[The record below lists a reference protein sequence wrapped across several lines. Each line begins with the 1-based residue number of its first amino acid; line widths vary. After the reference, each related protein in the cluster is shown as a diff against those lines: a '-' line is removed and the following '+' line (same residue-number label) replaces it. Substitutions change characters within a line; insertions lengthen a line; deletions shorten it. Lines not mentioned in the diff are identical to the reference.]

1 MTNNFFKNLGIG
13 RQIHVNKWI
22 ETSEANDLL
31 YKRIKLNEEL
41 NFSVVKNPELVFG
54 NILYHVIK
62 KKDLPECIVY
72 DFENFGTVYLGD
84 VNRFIRSNGL
94 INDVNHIGDLIKIIN
109 VIDDHIINLDEIYF
123 IESVSVTS
131 NSSKVIILKKLENN
145 DWRIYNYE

>member
-13 RQIHVNKWI
+13 RQIPVNKWI
-22 ETSEANDLL
+22 ETSESNDLL

-72 DFENFGTVYLGD
+72 DFENFGTLYLGD
-84 VNRFIRSNGL
+84 VSSFIRSNGL
-94 INDVNHIGDLIKIIN
+94 IDDVNNISDLIKILNI
-109 VIDDHIINLDEIYF
+109 IDDHIINLDEISF
-123 IESVSVTS
+123 MESVSDTS
-131 NSSKVIILKKLENN
+131 NCSKVFIFKKFENN
-145 DWRIYNYE
+145 DWRIQL